1 MTTPWSAKVKTPKRA
16 VVRLSLQ
23 IGIHRA
29 PFWMDGELTI
39 AKLSE
44 NRIRALE
51 PARPREWR
59 IAVHVLRV
67 DSRPSIEKK
76 LNGVFIAEGSGAM
89 QGSLGPGTA
98 IAHEGAG
105 FDGRFGRAVRIGSL
119 RE

>member
-1 MTTPWSAKVKTPKRA
+1 MTTPWSARSKP
-16 VVRLSLQ
+16 LSVWLSFERS
-23 IGIHRA
+23 IHRA

-39 AKLSE
+39 TKLSE

-59 IAVHVLRV
+59 IPVHVLRV

-76 LNGVFIAEGSGAM
+76 LNGVFIAEGSSAM
-89 QGSLGPGTA
+89 QRSLGPGTA
-98 IAHEGAG
+98 VAHEGAG
-105 FDGRFGRAVRIGSL
+105 FDGRFGRAVRIGTL

>member
-1 MTTPWSAKVKTPKRA
+1 MTTPWSARSKPLCVW
-16 VVRLSLQ
+16 LSLQ

-44 NRIRALE
+44 NRIRAPE

-59 IAVHVLRV
+59 ITVHVLRV

-89 QGSLGPGTA
+89 QRSLGPGTA
-98 IAHEGAG
+98 VAHEGAG
-105 FDGRFGRAVRIGSL
+105 FDRRFGRAVRIGSL
-119 RE
+119 HE